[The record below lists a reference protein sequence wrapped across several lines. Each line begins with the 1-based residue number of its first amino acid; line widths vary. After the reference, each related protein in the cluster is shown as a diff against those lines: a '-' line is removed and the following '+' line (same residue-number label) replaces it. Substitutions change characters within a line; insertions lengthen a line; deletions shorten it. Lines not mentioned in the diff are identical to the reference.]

1 MNIFYIDLNT
11 CDKNKVNEICN
22 LYDDGKS
29 YSNELKKAQHYVGLY
44 LVDFVAKKYFD
55 IKNPEII
62 YKNQKPYLK
71 NSDLKFSISHSRNI
85 VMVAFFEN
93 EIGLDIEYNLENRDF
108 AKLIKRCGELISNF
122 QETPFEEQRKI
133 FYDFWTKYEAKIK
146 LGGTV
151 QRVFYAT
158 NYSLEGFT
166 VSVASSNS
174 VSIEKL
180 IDINL

>member
-62 YKNQKPYLK
+62 HIEQSYRPFQKY
-71 NSDLKFSISHSRNI
+71 R
-85 VMVAFFEN
+85 
-93 EIGLDIEYNLENRDF
+93 
-108 AKLIKRCGELISNF
+108 
-122 QETPFEEQRKI
+122 Q
-133 FYDFWTKYEAKIK
+133 
-146 LGGTV
+146 
-151 QRVFYAT
+151 
-158 NYSLEGFT
+158 
-166 VSVASSNS
+166 ASYHQT
-174 VSIEKL
+174 
-180 IDINL
+180 